1 MIPQTKKARFFFPP
15 PNCGLKKTNLF
26 FLSSFILIILQNLLM
41 FRNNYMC
48 VKKEMC
54 VKKSK
59 WHIELLSKNLSWHCL
74 DMV

>member
-1 MIPQTKKARFFFPP
+1 MIPQTKKARVFFPP

-48 VKKEMC
+48 VKK
-54 VKKSK
+54 KSK